1 MLYTAHPSYAVF
13 LLLAEP
19 EAKLDFETQ
28 QPKLTKDGKQQ
39 LGVFHV
45 IGLGSDADRNPAPVK
60 VTAPLVSGL
69 KAGSAVTLVDLTAR
83 EWEQGGRKG
92 VSHSAASVKAAA

>member
-1 MLYTAHPSYAVF
+1 MIYTAHPSYAVF
-13 LLLAEP
+13 LLLTEP

-28 QPKLTKDGKQQ
+28 QPKLTKDGKP

-60 VTAPLVSGL
+60 VTAPLLTGL
-69 KAGSAVTLVDLTAR
+69 KVGSAVTFVDFTAR
-83 EWEQGGRKG
+83 EWEQNGRKG
-92 VSHSAASVKAAA
+92 VSHSAATVKAAA